1 MAWIR
6 TPEYHTWNGM
16 IQRCHNPKH
25 KVFSYY
31 GGRGIKVCD
40 RWRGKG
46 TGFKN
51 FLTDMGP
58 RAEGMT
64 LDRIDCNQDYCKEN
78 CRWATW
84 SEQGKN
90 RRSWA
95 KPKGM
100 SLEAYEEHDKI
111 CEELGINL

>member
-1 MAWIR
+1 MPKLR
-6 TPEYHTWNGM
+6 TPEYHTYNGM
-16 IQRCHNPKH
+16 IQRCHNPNH
-25 KVFSYY
+25 KSYSYY
-31 GGRGIKVCD
+31 GGRGIQVCE

-46 TGFKN
+46 GFQR

-58 RAEGMT
+58 RGEGLT
-64 LDRIDCNQDYCKEN
+64 LDREKCDEDYCPEN

-95 KPKGM
+95 KPKDLPPELID
-100 SLEAYEEHDKI
+100 SK
-111 CEELGINL
+111 EELFRETGLNI